1 MSAGGVS
8 CSSHDI
14 LVGRL
19 CSYEVVTRAMYKTGS
34 LLAVAQEKPAQMG
47 SQTHS
52 LISHMTV
59 DPDLDTMIHYGSL
72 PSLY

>member
-1 MSAGGVS
+1 MKWSLGPCTKQA
-8 CSSHDI
+8 
-14 LVGRL
+14 
-19 CSYEVVTRAMYKTGS
+19 

-59 DPDLDTMIHYGSL
+59 DPDLDTTIHYGSL

>member
-1 MSAGGVS
+1 MSAALLMTSWWGGYV
-8 CSSHDI
+8 
-14 LVGRL
+14 
-19 CSYEVVTRAMYKTGS
+19 AMKWSLGPCTKQA
-34 LLAVAQEKPAQMG
+34 LLAVAQEKPAQTG

-59 DPDLDTMIHYGSL
+59 DPDLDTTIHYGSL